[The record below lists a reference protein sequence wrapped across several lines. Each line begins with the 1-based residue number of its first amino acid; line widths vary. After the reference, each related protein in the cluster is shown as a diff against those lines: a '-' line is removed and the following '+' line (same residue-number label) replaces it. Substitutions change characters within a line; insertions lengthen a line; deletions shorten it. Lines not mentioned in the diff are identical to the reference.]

1 VSTYDRPLVEQLLP
15 AVWDSSY
22 AYGMNDPTAP
32 DPDMPRAAAD
42 KAHSNTLYAHLADIK
57 AGWVKAPIPRPERQA
72 LFLRYGLDLRQS
84 DIGKRQ
90 GVTQKAV
97 SERLARGV
105 GRIVATLNGQT
116 ADDTEATTG

>member
-1 VSTYDRPLVEQLLP
+1 MSYDRPLVEQLLP
-15 AVWDSSY
+15 AVWDQSY
-22 AYGMNDPTAP
+22 AYGMTNPTAP

-42 KAHSNTLYAHLADIK
+42 KAHSGALYAHLADIRT
-57 AGWVKAPIPRPERQA
+57 GWNKAPIPRPERQA
-72 LFLRYGLDLRQS
+72 LFLRYALDLKQS

-105 GRIVATLNGQT
+105 GRIVETLNGDPAGESKT
-116 ADDTEATTG
+116 AS

>member
-1 VSTYDRPLVEQLLP
+1 MSYDRPLVEQLLP
-15 AVWDSSY
+15 AVWDQSY
-22 AYGMNDPTAP
+22 AYGMVDPAAP

-57 AGWVKAPIPRPERQA
+57 NGWTRAPIPLTERRA
-72 LFLRYGLDLRQS
+72 LFLRYALDLKQG

-105 GRIVATLNGQT
+105 GRIVCQLNGMT
-116 ADDTEATTG
+116 YSD